1 MRQAYDYWQD
11 QPGSFR
17 RGPSDKRST
26 KPSLSP
32 LGTGHTSSAR
42 SDCRQLLL
50 EKRFVT
56 KLLVCLHLRISSDGN
71 RTRTALTRSGQRRML
86 LLGRENVLRCELTD
100 GHNGVSR
107 SGTRRARFLLLLA
120 FGIAYSYNRFALSA
134 QAKISLC
141 MSHPSQRVAG
151 TRHQYPRASASS
163 EFSLTFLVVVYRFP
177 HNRCHTRKRWRVIFG
192 HLKGFFSTGSISS
205 GFPFLVPKIFF

>member
-1 MRQAYDYWQD
+1 MTTGRINQVAFVAVPRTRD
-11 QPGSFR
+11 R
-17 RGPSDKRST
+17 R
-26 KPSLSP
+26 KPSPSP

-50 EKRFVT
+50 EKRFIT

-71 RTRTALTRSGQRRML
+71 RTRTALTRSGQRRVL
-86 LLGRENVLRCELTD
+86 LLGRENVLWCELTD

-107 SGTRRARFLLLLA
+107 SGTRRARFLLFLA

-163 EFSLTFLVVVYRFP
+163 EFSLTLLVAVYRFP
-177 HNRCHTRKRWRVIFG
+177 YNICHTRKRWCVIFG
-192 HLKGFFSTGSISS
+192 QLKGFFSTGSISFR
-205 GFPFLVPKIFF
+205 FPFWMPEIFF